1 MKICLDFISWGERAR
16 VPAQS
21 TNETFSAGLADAIHI
36 LELGFDGMPHSA
48 DIVVRL
54 TSTDFHQGGV
64 QLHLNSSFPLGLKAS
79 K

>member
-1 MKICLDFISWGERAR
+1 MKICLDFIWWGERAR

-21 TNETFSAGLADAIHI
+21 TNETLSAALADAIRI
-36 LELGFDGMPHSA
+36 LELGFDGMPRSA
-48 DIVVRL
+48 DIVVL